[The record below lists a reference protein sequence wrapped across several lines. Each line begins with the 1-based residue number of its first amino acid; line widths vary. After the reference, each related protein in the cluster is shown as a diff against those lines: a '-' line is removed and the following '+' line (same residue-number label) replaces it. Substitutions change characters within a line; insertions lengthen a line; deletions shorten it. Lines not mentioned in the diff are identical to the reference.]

1 MQIRLTSVIVD
12 DQEKALKF
20 YTEVL
25 GFVKKTEIPLSVHK
39 WITVVS
45 PDDPRAVE
53 LALEQNNHPA
63 ARAFQK
69 AVYEDEIPLLTL
81 FSNDVQ
87 KESEELSKKGVV
99 FRVPPTEAAWG
110 TYAVFEDT
118 CGNLIQLHQESR

>member
-1 MQIRLTSVIVD
+1 MQIRLVSVIVD

-25 GFVKKTEIPLSVHK
+25 GFTKKTDIPVGAHK
-39 WITVVS
+39 WLTLVS
-45 PDDPRAVE
+45 PDGPQVE
-53 LALEQNNHPA
+53 LALEVNTHPA

-69 AVYEDEIPLLTL
+69 AIFEDEIPLLTF
-81 FSNDVQ
+81 FSTDVQ
-87 KESEELSKKGVV
+87 KESEALSAKGVV

-118 CGNLIQLHQESR
+118 CGNLIQLHQC